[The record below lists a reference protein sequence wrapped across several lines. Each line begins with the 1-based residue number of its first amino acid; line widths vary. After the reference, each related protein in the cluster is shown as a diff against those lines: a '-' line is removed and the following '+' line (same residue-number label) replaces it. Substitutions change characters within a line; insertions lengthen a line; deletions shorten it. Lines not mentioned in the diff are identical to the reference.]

1 MKAAAVCLF
10 LMLTL
15 MSTFNVES
23 ISANTVD
30 CSNPKQSPA
39 ADLRLCT
46 MEYNPMCGSNGETYS
61 NKCLFCSAVRK
72 SNDKIKFAH
81 MGEC

>member
-15 MSTFNVES
+15 MSTFSEYLFPDL
-23 ISANTVD
+23 VD